1 MQEIKYLTEKDLEY
15 FYKLEEQGEAVIIRL
30 EPEQL
35 LSLDLSEL
43 DRRKADANSEISE
56 EEIQQWL
63 QQHSSEL
70 RQRYEENE
78 AVLQE
83 NQQMRDALGG
93 CGETNAAIRHQE
105 LSSGRNALPDGKSGK
120 QTLVSLLHE
129 VRLNDEQTEIID
141 YAIGRGWERNSS
153 LSYSEMGGQQ
163 MRCANYVRCSYR
175 KLMVDSIRGKENKK
189 CWCMPAAGVI

>member
-1 MQEIKYLTEKDLEY
+1 MQEIKYLTEKDMEY

-43 DRRKADANSEISE
+43 DRRKTNADSEISE
-56 EEIQQWL
+56 EEVRQWL

-83 NQQMRDALGG
+83 NRQLRDALG
-93 CGETNAAIRHQE
+93 ENEKTNADISNQDIA
-105 LSSGRNALPDGKSGK
+105 SGRSALQEGRGGK
-120 QTLVSLLHE
+120 QTLVRRLQE
-129 VRLNDEQTEIID
+129 VRLNEEQTEIID
-141 YAIGRGWERNSS
+141 YAIEKGMGEAQLLILLRDGWTTD
-153 LSYSEMGGQQ
+153 EM
-163 MRCANYVRCSYR
+163 R
-175 KLMVDSIRGKENKK
+175 KLCEMLLQKSFG
-189 CWCMPAAGVI
+189 

>member
-1 MQEIKYLTEKDLEY
+1 VQEIKYLTEKDMEY

-43 DRRKADANSEISE
+43 DRRKMDEGSEISE
-56 EEIQQWL
+56 EEIRQWL

-83 NQQMRDALGG
+83 NRQLRDALGENEKNKCRHKPSG
-93 CGETNAAIRHQE
+93 NCFRQECAARWRWE
-105 LSSGRNALPDGKSGK
+105 ADFG
-120 QTLVSLLHE
+120 QT
-129 VRLNDEQTEIID
+129 
-141 YAIGRGWERNSS
+141 
-153 LSYSEMGGQQ
+153 
-163 MRCANYVRCSYR
+163 
-175 KLMVDSIRGKENKK
+175 
-189 CWCMPAAGVI
+189 AAGSKAE

>member
-1 MQEIKYLTEKDLEY
+1 MQEVKYLTEKDMEY

-43 DRRKADANSEISE
+43 DRRKTDAGSEISE
-56 EEIQQWL
+56 EEIRQWL

-83 NQQMRDALGG
+83 NRQLKEALGG
-93 CGETNAAIRHQE
+93 KEKTNADTGSEKTA
-105 LSSGRNALPDGKSGK
+105 SGRNVLIDGKGGK
-120 QTLVSLLHE
+120 QTLVRRLQE
-129 VRLNDEQTEIID
+129 VRLNEEQTEIID
-141 YAIGRGWERNSS
+141 YAIQQGLGEEQLLVLLSDGWTTD
-153 LSYSEMGGQQ
+153 EM
-163 MRCANYVRCSYR
+163 R
-175 KLMVDSIRGKENKK
+175 KL
-189 CWCMPAAGVI
+189 CMMFLGDRT